1 MLINFLFY
9 RGGIAN
15 FTNVATTFEGI
26 VQALREYQH
35 KLIEHKVKIYVRRGG
50 PNYQEGLRIMK
61 NLGMTLGVPI
71 KVYGP
76 ETHMTAIVGMALGTR
91 PEPETDPDFS
101 NPLLSPFKFNGTNGT
116 ESNGA
121 DVHGFGLGSPRVKVN
136 VKIVPQPA
144 SDVPFQPL
152 FTKSTKS
159 IVFGHQPRAI
169 QGMLDFDYCCGRTE
183 PSVSTNSL
191 KLF

>member
-1 MLINFLFY
+1 
-9 RGGIAN
+9 
-15 FTNVATTFEGI
+15 
-26 VQALREYQH
+26 
-35 KLIEHKVKIYVRRGG
+35 
-50 PNYQEGLRIMK
+50 MK

-91 PEPETDPDFS
+91 PEPETDPDFG
-101 NPLLSPFKFNGTNGT
+101 NPLLSPFKFNSGANGND
-116 ESNGA
+116 SNGA
-121 DVHGFGLGSPRVKVN
+121 DVHAAGLGSPRVKVN
-136 VKIVPQPA
+136 VKIIPQPA
-144 SDVPFQPL
+144 SDVPYQPL

-169 QGMLDFDYCCGRTE
+169 QGMLDFDFCCGRAE
-183 PSVSTNSL
+183 PSVSVADL